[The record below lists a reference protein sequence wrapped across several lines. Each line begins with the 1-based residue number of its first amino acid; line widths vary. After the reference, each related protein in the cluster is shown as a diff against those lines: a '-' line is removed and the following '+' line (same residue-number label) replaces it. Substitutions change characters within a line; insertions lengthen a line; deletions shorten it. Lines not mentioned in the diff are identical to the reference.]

1 MDNHPLKRKSRTL
14 PILISIA
21 LACAIIGTP
30 LLLANDKRHLRSLL
44 DYFHIDWLHPKPAVE
59 DAVSEAKMARPQP
72 SQSPP
77 VPARLV
83 LPVLHDLPSA
93 FVREFRISGQTLCE
107 VFAQSGFV
115 IGDGGWKASPY
126 DINIYECLAEEMH
139 AATDGT
145 NDFASF
151 FLDIKGTPDG
161 RVTSLRMKIASPPTE
176 DGKRMREQLD
186 KALTLSAQQ
195 LRWTDLPHT
204 IAAQDYDTD
213 HFGMRVSI
221 KREFNNQDR
230 INILVV
236 PTDRTA
242 ELKRTRNF
250 FDTTQWLAAS
260 APEKDIPFRH
270 QPAHKAAPG

>member
-21 LACAIIGTP
+21 LACAVIGTP

-44 DYFHIDWLHPKPAVE
+44 DYFHIDWLHPKPVVE
-59 DAVSEAKMARPQP
+59 ATPETKTDRPQAA
-72 SQSPP
+72 QRPP

-83 LPVLHDLPSA
+83 LPVLNDLPSA
-93 FVREFRISGQTLCE
+93 FVREFRINGQTLCE

-115 IGDGGWKASPY
+115 IAEGGWQASPF
-126 DINIYECLAEEMH
+126 DINTYECLAEEMH
-139 AATDGT
+139 AATDGS

-151 FLDIKGTPDG
+151 FLDIKGAADG
-161 RVTSLRMKIASPPTE
+161 RITSLRMKIASPATD

-186 KALTLSAQQ
+186 KALTLAAGQ
-195 LRWTDLPHT
+195 LRWTDLPQT
-204 IAAQDYDTD
+204 LAAEDYDTN

-230 INILVV
+230 YNILIV

-250 FDTTQWLAAS
+250 FDTAQWLAA
-260 APEKDIPFRH
+260 ATPEKDMPFRH